1 MEPATAAVPAPKRE
15 YSFTPGKLAMWLF
28 LGSDAMGFMG
38 LIGAYMVL
46 RITSANW
53 FRPEFDPPLG
63 IGLTAFMTFVL
74 ICSSVT
80 MVTALSAI
88 QKGNRKRLL
97 LWLGL
102 TILGG
107 VVFLGLQAY
116 EWSHFISGKT
126 ELAAAFAKTTG
137 GAAPFTNFQATF
149 FSCTGFHGLH
159 VTVGVVYLSCI
170 WVRAWQ
176 GAYTATNHSPV
187 ELVGLYWHFVDLV
200 WIVLFT
206 IVYLLPDSVPN

>member
-1 MEPATAAVPAPKRE
+1 MEPATAAVPATRRGH
-15 YSFTPGKLAMWLF
+15 SFTPGKLAMWLF

-63 IGLTAFMTFVL
+63 ISLTAFMTFVL

-88 QKGNRKRLL
+88 RKGDRKRLL
-97 LWLGL
+97 IWLGA

-107 VVFLGLQAY
+107 VVFLTLQAY
-116 EWSHFISGKT
+116 EWSHFIHGKA
-126 ELAAAFAKTTG
+126 ELAAVFAKGTG
-137 GAAPFTNFQATF
+137 GIAPFTNFQATF
-149 FSCTGFHGLH
+149 FTCTGFHGLH

-206 IVYLLPDSVPN
+206 IIYLLPDSIPN

>member
-1 MEPATAAVPAPKRE
+1 MEPATAALPTTRKP
-15 YSFTPGKLAMWLF
+15 YTFTPGKLAMWLF

-46 RITSANW
+46 RIVSPDW
-53 FRPEFDPPLG
+53 QRPAFDPKLG
-63 IGLTAFMTFVL
+63 IPLTAFMTFVL

-80 MVTALSAI
+80 MVTALGRI
-88 QKGNRKRLL
+88 QKDNRRGLL

-107 VVFLGLQAY
+107 LMFLVLQAY
-116 EWSHFISGKT
+116 EWTHFIQTKQH
-126 ELAAAFAKTTG
+126 LAAEYLEASG
-137 GAAPFTNFQATF
+137 QAAPFTNFQSTF
-149 FSCTGFHGLH
+149 FACTGFHGLH
-159 VTVGVVYLSCI
+159 VAVGVVYLSCI

-176 GAYTATNHSPV
+176 GAYSASNSSPI
-187 ELVGLYWHFVDLV
+187 ELAGLYWHFVDLV

-206 IVYLLPDSVPN
+206 IIYLFPDKIAN